1 MHRTIEMSIDIFSD
15 VKCTLCGIIQKR
27 ALCWDVYNNNDD
39 DNIRYHCINQSE
51 CSQRIHKNTSHITI
65 PPIEELTL
73 IPDRFDDGLSWYIHF
88 TTLRL
93 FGFSHIS
100 NSWFPA
106 YDSDFEKKVIEN
118 WLQRLNNELNPNN
131 IEYSAKLLHN

>member
-1 MHRTIEMSIDIFSD
+1 MSVGIFSD
-15 VKCTLCGIIQKR
+15 VKCELCGIIQKR
-27 ALCWDVYNNNDD
+27 ALCWDIS
-39 DNIRYHCINQSE
+39 DNRGNIKYHCIKQSE
-51 CSQRIHKNTSHITI
+51 CSQRIHNTKGIPSISI

-73 IPDRFDDGLSWYIHF
+73 IPDRFDDGLTWYVHF

-106 YDSDFEKKVIEN
+106 YDLEFEKKVIEN
-118 WLQRLNNELNPNN
+118 WLQRLNNELNPNDVK
-131 IEYSAKLLHN
+131 YSADPLRN

>member
-1 MHRTIEMSIDIFSD
+1 MSINIFSD
-15 VKCTLCGIIQKR
+15 VKCNLCGIMQKR
-27 ALCWDVYNNNDD
+27 ALCWNVYNNND

-51 CSQRIHKNTSHITI
+51 CSQRIHNNTSLISI

-73 IPDRFDDGLSWYIHF
+73 LPDRFDDGLSWYIHF

-100 NSWFPA
+100 NSWIPA
-106 YDSDFEKKVIEN
+106 YDLEFEKKVIEN
-118 WLQRLNNELNPNN
+118 WLYKVNNELNSNN
-131 IEYSAKLLHN
+131 INYPTKLLHN